1 MGEFQCTSSSVWYA
15 GGVPRRL
22 IGFSALTT
30 IVALAVGVSA
40 QPRRIVAIG
49 DIHGAITEFVG
60 IMQTAGL
67 LDSEQ
72 RWTGGGTTFVQTG
85 DYTDRG
91 AGVRAVMDL
100 LMSIEAQA
108 PKAGGRAFVL
118 LGNHELMNLLGE
130 QRDVTPEIYATFA
143 DAESD
148 SRRERA
154 WKQYEEL
161 AAARAA
167 ARPVVPEIYTK
178 TKEAW
183 LAAHPPGW
191 LEYREAFSPRGRYG
205 KWLRDK
211 KVSAR
216 VDGTLFMHAGPDPLG
231 TALDIDAIDR
241 QVQQDI
247 ARVDR
252 YTDRAVAAKLALP
265 FFTLQELLEAGAGE
279 IRAVNA
285 AVAAAKETGQ
295 PPDLRSFDI
304 EFLKAA
310 ADVLSIGEWHVLNPN
325 GPMWYRGYAA
335 SPEASLRDPVAG
347 LLAKNGVSR
356 IVVGHT
362 PSGERRIL
370 TRLGG
375 TVVLIDSGMLASAY
389 KGRASA
395 LEIAGSQLTAIYPDA
410 RVPLDTAKPSPGQLL
425 LEYQRQ

>member
-1 MGEFQCTSSSVWYA
+1 VN
-15 GGVPRRL
+15 
-22 IGFSALTT
+22 FSAQPESSGTLDDVRRTRFIGISTLTT
-30 IVALAVGVSA
+30 ILALGLGLAA
-40 QPRRIVAIG
+40 QPRRIIAIG
-49 DIHGAITEFVG
+49 DIHGAFNEFVG
-60 IMQTAGL
+60 ILQAAAL
-67 LDSEQ
+67 LDAQ
-72 RWTGGGTTFVQTG
+72 HRWTGGNTTFVQTG

-91 AGVRAVMDL
+91 EGVRAVMDL

-108 PKAGGRAFVL
+108 PKGGGRALVL

-143 DAESD
+143 EAESE

-154 WKQYEEL
+154 WQQYEEL
-161 AAARAA
+161 AAARAK
-167 ARPVVPEIYTK
+167 ARPLVPEVYTK

-231 TALDIDAIDR
+231 PALEVEAIER
-241 QVQQDI
+241 QIQQEI
-247 ARVDR
+247 ARMDR

-265 FFTLQELLEAGAGE
+265 FFTLQELLEVAAGE
-279 IRAVNA
+279 VRAVNA
-285 AVAAAKETGQ
+285 VVAAAKETGDA
-295 PPDLRSFDI
+295 PDLRTFDI
-304 EFLKAA
+304 EFMKQAVE
-310 ADVLSIGEWHVLNPN
+310 VLSIGEWQALNPN

-335 SPEASLRDPVAG
+335 APEASLRDPLAA
-347 LLAKNGVSR
+347 LFAKNGIAR

-375 TVVLIDSGMLASAY
+375 AVVLIDSGMLASAY

-395 LEIAGSQLTAIYPDA
+395 LEIAGSQLTAIYTDA
-410 RVPLDTAKPSPGQLL
+410 RMPLGTTKPSPGERR
-425 LEYQRQ
+425 LEHQRQ